1 MEGKMTLD
9 LYFII
14 SVVILIGVI
23 GFAIGWFVNNHI
35 GKNKIASADE
45 RAKKIIDDAEKE
57 ASNIKK
63 EKLLEV
69 KDEWYKKKQE
79 FEQEIHTRRGKLQS
93 FEKQL
98 TSRED
103 NLERKVELVNKKEK
117 DISNYKRSMEE
128 KLKQLDEKQNQM
140 HRLLQEENQR
150 LERVSGMTRD
160 EAKKILIDN
169 MISEAKAESAQ
180 SLKEIRENSRLEAK
194 KEAQKVIIQAIQRSA
209 TDHCVETTVSV
220 LQIQNDEMKGRII
233 GKEGR
238 NIRAFEAAT
247 GVDVIVDD
255 TPEAVILSAFD
266 PLRREVARISLERLI
281 ADGRIHPAR
290 IEEIVEKVR
299 NELDEELLHTG
310 ESAMLEVGITGGTKE
325 LLRHIGRMKYRSSY
339 GQNLLAHSLEVAHLT
354 GLMAGELGLDANI
367 AKRAGLL
374 HDIGKT
380 LDHSVEGPHAL
391 IGFDLVKKFNENPVV
406 INAVGSHHDD
416 MPIEYPISALVQAAD
431 AISGSRP
438 GARRESIEAY
448 AKRLERLEELAKS
461 FDGVAQTYAIQAGRE
476 IRVIVEHDKIDDA
489 MADMLA
495 QDIAKKIQCEMGYPG
510 QIKVVVVRETRSV
523 AYAK

>member
-1 MEGKMTLD
+1 MTID
-9 LYFII
+9 IYNI
-14 SVVILIGVI
+14 ILIFVVALLI
-23 GFAIGWFVNNHI
+23 GYAIGWFISNRI
-35 GKNKIASADE
+35 GKNKIANADQ
-45 RAKKIIDDAEKE
+45 RAKKIIEDAEKE
-57 ASNIKK
+57 AANIKK

-69 KDEWYKKKQE
+69 KDEWFKKKQE
-79 FEQEIHTRRGKLQS
+79 FEQEMHTRRGKLQA

-98 TSRED
+98 ANRED
-103 NLERKVELVNKKEK
+103 NLERKVELINKKEK
-117 DISNYKRSMEE
+117 ELQNYKRSLEE
-128 KLKQLDEKQNQM
+128 KMKQLEDKHAQM
-140 HRLLQEENQR
+140 QRLLQEENQR
-150 LERVSGMTRD
+150 LERVSGMSRD

-169 MISEAKAESAQ
+169 MVEEAKAESAQ
-180 SLKEIRENSRLEAK
+180 MLKEIRDNSKLEAK
-194 KEAQKVIIQAIQRSA
+194 KEAQKIIIQAIQRSA

-299 NELDEELLHTG
+299 KELDEELLHTG
-310 ESAMLEVGITGGTKE
+310 ESTMMEVGITGGSQE
-325 LLRHIGRMKYRSSY
+325 LMKYIGRMKYRSSY
-339 GQNLLAHSLEVAHLT
+339 GQNLLAHSIEVAYLT
-354 GLMAGELGLDANI
+354 GLMAGELGLDVGL

-380 LDHSVEGPHAL
+380 LDHTVEGPHAL
-391 IGFDLVKKFNENPVV
+391 VGYDLVKKLNENPVV

-431 AISGSRP
+431 SISGSRP
-438 GARRESIEAY
+438 GARRESVEAY

-489 MADMLA
+489 MAEMLA
-495 QDIAKKIQCEMGYPG
+495 QDIAKKIQSEMGYPG
-510 QIKVVVVRETRSV
+510 QIKVVVIRETRAV